1 MTNQV
6 HLRRIDL
13 ERLSAGEAVADAS
26 HLAHCDACAA
36 AVESIR
42 LEARTF
48 VQRRPAATVL
58 EQVRARRAP
67 WWRRWWPVVAVSLAA
82 GLAFLVFT
90 GAPDEV
96 RFKGTSFAVLVNGV
110 VPLVPGVAVHAGD
123 ELSFVVE
130 SSRAGHVLV
139 LDVETGRPVHAFVP
153 SGGQR
158 SMAIGAGR
166 TVLPDGVR
174 LDDAAVPEWVALL
187 FCEGA
192 VSLEDLELTAPAGG
206 AAPVI
211 RHEGCRVQVL
221 SITRSVK

>member
-67 WWRRWWPVVAVSLAA
+67 WWRRWWPVVAVPLAA
-82 GLAFLVFT
+82 CLAFLVFT
-90 GAPDEV
+90 GLKMWWAAGQEPDLGSNPALKWINRTFKVAKDYMRPYVNPVEFIEKERKKLEEEKKQSKKFPAELV
-96 RFKGTSFAVLVNGV
+96 RQRQ
-110 VPLVPGVAVHAGD
+110 
-123 ELSFVVE
+123 
-130 SSRAGHVLV
+130 SSR
-139 LDVETGRPVHAFVP
+139 R
-153 SGGQR
+153 R
-158 SMAIGAGR
+158 
-166 TVLPDGVR
+166 
-174 LDDAAVPEWVALL
+174 AV
-187 FCEGA
+187 
-192 VSLEDLELTAPAGG
+192 
-206 AAPVI
+206 
-211 RHEGCRVQVL
+211 
-221 SITRSVK
+221 